1 MVKYRNKFIAAAGV
15 VVAAGAVAVS
25 GLTAASA
32 SPAASHPVSGT
43 EQFQIV
49 NGSATAHRAGVIA
62 TGIFTAA
69 GIDLMGTTT
78 DTLSF
83 PGGTFQVQHSAGR
96 GTQGFN
102 PRTCLATINLRGTI
116 RLGHGT
122 GRYAGISGQGRYKLS
137 ILEVAARAQ
146 GKCSRTRPPAAF
158 QQILQAQAQV
168 HQ

>member
-1 MVKYRNKFIAAAGV
+1 MVKYKNKFIAAAGV
-15 VVAAGAVAVS
+15 VVAAGTVAVS

-49 NGSATAHRAGVIA
+49 NGSATAHTAGVIA

-69 GIDLMGTTT
+69 GIDIMGTTT
-78 DTLSF
+78 DTLRF

-96 GTQGFN
+96 GTQSFN
-102 PRTCLATINLRGTI
+102 PRTCLAAINLRGTI

-122 GRYAGISGQGRYKLS
+122 GRYAGISGHGRYKLS

>member
-1 MVKYRNKFIAAAGV
+1 MVKYRNKFIAAAGA

-43 EQFQIV
+43 EHLQIV
-49 NGSATAHRAGVIA
+49 NESATAHRAGVIA
-62 TGIFTAA
+62 TGIFTDA
-69 GIDLMGTTT
+69 GIDIMGTTT
-78 DTLSF
+78 DTFRF
-83 PGGTFQVQHSAGR
+83 PGGTFQVRHSAGR
-96 GTQGFN
+96 GTQSSN
-102 PRTCLATINLRGTI
+102 PRTCLATVNLRGTI

-146 GKCSRTRPPAAF
+146 GKCSLTRPPAAF